1 MILSG
6 QSIRERIR
14 IDPFMERT
22 KFHGM
27 SYGLGPAGYDV
38 RAAQAV
44 DLDPGAFGIFS
55 ILEHITMPN
64 NVLGFVHDKS
74 TLARLGL
81 ALQNTVVE
89 PGWRGHLT
97 LEISN
102 HGCERVRLPTG
113 SPIAQLIFHQTD
125 RPCVPYDG
133 KYQDQGRDPVFAI
146 FEGDEP

>member
-6 QSIRERIR
+6 QSIRRRIR
-14 IDPFMERT
+14 IAPFAERT
-22 KFHGM
+22 KLHGM

-74 TLARLGL
+74 TLARFGLARFGL

-97 LEISN
+97 LD
-102 HGCERVRLPTG
+102 
-113 SPIAQLIFHQTD
+113 A
-125 RPCVPYDG
+125 
-133 KYQDQGRDPVFAI
+133 
-146 FEGDEP
+146 